1 MRRRSRKDNYLPLM
15 EHLKGLRR
23 VLMISA
29 YAVALGTIIGWLV
42 SDWAFAYL
50 AQPVTALAKVSFIT
64 TTPMEP
70 VLVKLKVAI
79 VVGVVVALPIL
90 VWQIWSFILP
100 ALKQKE
106 RKSLYL
112 VVPSSILLFIG
123 GAAFCFYLV
132 LPVGIKFLLFAG
144 GGAVN
149 STPFVT
155 KTSYMSFI
163 LTFLITFGLV
173 FQLPVVLLILIQL
186 GLVSPRTLA
195 KKRRW
200 ALLIIIVLAAVVAP
214 TPDLFTQGLMA
225 APMYFLYE
233 VSIWLGYLVA
243 HKREKALAKIGGE

>member
-225 APMYFLYE
+225 APMYFLYK

>member
-1 MRRRSRKDNYLPLM
+1 MRRRSSKDTNMPLM
-15 EHLKGLRR
+15 EHLKALRK
-23 VLMISA
+23 VLIIGA

-50 AQPVTALAKVSFIT
+50 AQPVANIGKASFIT

-70 VLVKLKVAI
+70 VLVKLKVAV
-79 VVGVVVALPIL
+79 VVGGLVALPII

-100 ALKQKE
+100 ALKKRE
-106 RKSLYL
+106 RKYLYI
-112 VVPSSILLFIG
+112 VVPSSIVLFLG

-132 LPVGIKFLLFAG
+132 LPMGLKFLLFAG
-144 GGAVN
+144 GEAVK

-155 KTSYMSFI
+155 KTSYISFI

-173 FQLPVVLLILIQL
+173 FQLPVVLLILIHF
-186 GLVSPRTLA
+186 GFITPRTLA

-200 ALLIIIVLAAVVAP
+200 AFLIIIILAAVVSP

-225 APMYFLYE
+225 GPMYFLYE

-243 HKREKALAKIGGE
+243 RKREKALVKTRGE

>member
-1 MRRRSRKDNYLPLM
+1 MRRRSSEDNNMPLM
-15 EHLKGLRR
+15 EHLKALRR
-23 VLMISA
+23 VLIIGA

-50 AQPVTALAKVSFIT
+50 AQPMTALSKASFIT

-70 VLVKLKVAI
+70 VLVKLKVAA
-79 VVGVVVALPIL
+79 VVGLVVALPIL

-100 ALKQKE
+100 ALKHKE
-106 RKSLYL
+106 RKYLYI
-112 VVPSSILLFIG
+112 VVPSSILLFLG

-132 LPVGIKFLLFAG
+132 IPLGLKFLLFAG
-144 GGAVN
+144 GEAVK

-186 GLVSPRTLA
+186 GIVTPRTLA
-195 KKRRW
+195 QKRRW
-200 ALLIIIVLAAVVAP
+200 ALLIIIILAAVISP
-214 TPDLFTQGLMA
+214 TPDLFTQALMV

-243 HKREKALAKIGGE
+243 RNRKKTLAKTGGD

>member
-1 MRRRSRKDNYLPLM
+1 MRRRNSVDNTMALM
-15 EHLKGLRR
+15 EHLKALRR
-23 VLMISA
+23 VLMIGA
-29 YAVALGTIIGWLV
+29 YAVAFGTIIGWLV
-42 SDWAFAYL
+42 ADQAFAYL
-50 AQPVTALAKVSFIT
+50 AQPVTAIGKASFIT

-70 VLVKLKVAI
+70 VLVKLKVAV

-106 RKSLYL
+106 RKYLYL
-112 VVPSSILLFIG
+112 VVPSSILLFLG
-123 GAAFCFYLV
+123 GVAFCFYLV
-132 LPVGIKFLLFAG
+132 IPMGLKFLLFAG
-144 GGAVN
+144 GEAVK

-155 KTSYMSFI
+155 KTSYVSFI
-163 LTFLITFGLV
+163 LTFLLTFGLV

-186 GLVSPRTLA
+186 GVISPQTLA

-200 ALLIIIVLAAVVAP
+200 ALLIIIILAALVSP
-214 TPDLFTQGLMA
+214 TPDLLTQGLMA

-243 HKREKALAKIGGE
+243 RNKKKALAKTRGE